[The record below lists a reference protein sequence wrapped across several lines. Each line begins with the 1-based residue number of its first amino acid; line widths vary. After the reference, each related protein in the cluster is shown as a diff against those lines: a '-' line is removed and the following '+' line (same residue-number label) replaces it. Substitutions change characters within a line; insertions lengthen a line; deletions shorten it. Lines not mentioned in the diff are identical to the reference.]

1 MAARI
6 FRQWPEPVGSEPG
19 VTQIHGRK
27 AAIKFQRLR
36 SGPWPIRA
44 SGHDLPLAIFLQTCR
59 WAYAVT
65 RKPPFGRIR
74 SVPWVGVQ

>member
-44 SGHDLPLAIFLQTCR
+44 SGQADRGVCSPKPTLTTVD
-59 WAYAVT
+59 YAE
-65 RKPPFGRIR
+65 PIA
-74 SVPWVGVQ
+74 